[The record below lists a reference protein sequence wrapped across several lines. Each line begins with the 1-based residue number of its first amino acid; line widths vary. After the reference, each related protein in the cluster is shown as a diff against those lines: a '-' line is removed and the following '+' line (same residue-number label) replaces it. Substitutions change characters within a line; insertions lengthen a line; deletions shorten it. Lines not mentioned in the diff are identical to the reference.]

1 MALAVG
7 STVFE
12 VSRFTRAVS
21 AVKSDSLATLT
32 PPPLVSAS
40 ALTGLLHALL
50 QLVFR
55 VHFELLY
62 SFGALL
68 CRLRLSSSLFELCG
82 PFMGAEFGFGSKPS

>member
-40 ALTGLLHALL
+40 ASTGLLHALL

-68 CRLRLSSSLFELCG
+68 LRLPSSLFELCG